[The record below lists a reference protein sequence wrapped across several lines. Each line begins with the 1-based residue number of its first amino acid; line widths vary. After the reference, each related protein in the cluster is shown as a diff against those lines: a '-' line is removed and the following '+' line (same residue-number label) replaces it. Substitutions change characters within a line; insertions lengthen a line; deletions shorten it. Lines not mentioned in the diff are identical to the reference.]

1 MINYH
6 GQIVVLILFLVV
18 IGIFLFGYVSYSNVS
33 KELRDVTGDVRS
45 AFNSEL
51 EDIYRLKYIDKFDE
65 GSWDSICSATEHC
78 CFILDN
84 FDFKTLFKSNR
95 KVSKAEFDNIEK
107 AVKDYF
113 HELNDFLSNA
123 DFDNL
128 TTEQRNY
135 LAVVEN
141 QISIS
146 RDNHGNFFPTLY
158 EFIKEH
164 TFSAS

>member
-1 MINYH
+1 MNYR
-6 GQIVVLILFLVV
+6 GQFVALVLFLVV

-33 KELRDVTGDVRS
+33 KELRYVTSDVKF
-45 AFNSEL
+45 AFYRGV
-51 EDIYRLKYIDKFDE
+51 EDIYRLKYIDTLGE
-65 GSWDSICSATEHC
+65 GDWNSICSATDHC

-84 FDFKTLFKSNR
+84 FDFKTLSSNS

-135 LAVVEN
+135 LAVVGDK
-141 QISIS
+141 IH
-146 RDNHGNFFPTLY
+146 RTLGNYNSDFFPTLY
-158 EFIKEH
+158 EFIKD
-164 TFSAS
+164 

>member
-1 MINYH
+1 MNYR
-6 GQIVVLILFLVV
+6 GEFVVLVLFLVV

-33 KELRDVTGDVRS
+33 KELRNVTGDVKF
-45 AFNSEL
+45 AFYRGV
-51 EDIYRLKYIDKFDE
+51 EDIYRLKNIDKFDE
-65 GSWDSICSATEHC
+65 GSWDSICSATDHC

-84 FDFKTLFKSNR
+84 FDFKTLSSNS

-158 EFIKEH
+158 EFIKD
-164 TFSAS
+164 

>member
-18 IGIFLFGYVSYSNVS
+18 IGIFLFGFVSYSNTS
-33 KELRDVTGDVRS
+33 KELYDVTGDVRT
-45 AFNSEL
+45 AFFRGANE
-51 EDIYRLKYIDKFDE
+51 IYRLEDFDTLNKE
-65 GSWDSICSATEHC
+65 DWDSICSATEHC
-78 CFILDN
+78 CFVLDN
-84 FDFKTLFKSNR
+84 FEFKTLFKNSV

-158 EFIKEH
+158 EFIKD
-164 TFSAS
+164 

>member
-18 IGIFLFGYVSYSNVS
+18 IGIFLFGFVSYSNTS
-33 KELRDVTGDVRS
+33 KELYDVTGDVRT
-45 AFNSEL
+45 AFFRGANE
-51 EDIYRLKYIDKFDE
+51 IYRLEDFDTLNKE
-65 GSWDSICSATEHC
+65 DWDSIYSATEHC
-78 CFILDN
+78 CFVLDN
-84 FDFKTLFKSNR
+84 FEFKTLFKNSV
-95 KVSKAEFDNIEK
+95 KVSKDKFDKIEM
-107 AVKDYF
+107 AVKNYF

-128 TTEQRNY
+128 TTEQKNELIFVGY
-135 LAVVEN
+135 QVH
-141 QISIS
+141 SS
-146 RDNHGNFFPTLY
+146 FGTDGNFFPTLY